1 MQFGRYESGADGEDE
16 TRKKSMVQER
26 EKDAVN
32 RGCVDCGVM
41 TREVR
46 PWQLSGGPKSSCQQQ
61 FQLPSAE
68 LRARRAVSAAPS

>member
-1 MQFGRYESGADGEDE
+1 MQFGRCDSGADGEDE

-32 RGCVDCGVM
+32 RGYVDCGV
-41 TREVR
+41 TGEVK
-46 PWQLSGGPKSSCQQQ
+46 PGNFLGPPKARASSQ